1 MTFFVAASVVVA
13 AIGVFALVQRLR
25 TLNRAPNMVV
35 ADDGGAIA
43 SRTMVASC
51 GLIDGL
57 WVCSFP
63 FGSLSA
69 RRGGVTLTWPQFGRR
84 LLASAG
90 MPTQVTV
97 MCPSGTAV
105 LTRRT
110 LVGFCQF
117 RFDHAGGSA
126 LVVVTASTGRE
137 LIEVL
142 NLRPLHT

>member
-1 MTFFVAASVVVA
+1 MTVFVVSSVAVA
-13 AIGVFALVQRLR
+13 AIGVLGLLHRSR

-35 ADDGGAIA
+35 SSDGAAAA
-43 SRTMVASC
+43 SRTMIASC

-63 FGSLSA
+63 LGSLSA
-69 RRGGVTLTWPQFGRR
+69 RRGGVTLTWPQFSR
-84 LLASAG
+84 LFASAG

-97 MCPSGTAV
+97 MCPSGTTV

-110 LVGFCQF
+110 LLGLRQF
-117 RFDHAGGSA
+117 RFVHAGGSA

-142 NLRPLHT
+142 NLRPLNS